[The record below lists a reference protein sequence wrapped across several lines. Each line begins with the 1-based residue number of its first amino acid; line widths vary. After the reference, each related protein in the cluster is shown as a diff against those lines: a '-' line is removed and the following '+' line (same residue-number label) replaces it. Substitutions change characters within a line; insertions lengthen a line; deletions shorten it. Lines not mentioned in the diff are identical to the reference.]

1 MDTIGAAHQTMFPE
15 DQRLLA
21 IGKYSFLGRKRREQL
36 ERLQKICTT
45 VIGTANH
52 IMRDAEQKPPSD
64 IGPIKLLEDCL
75 KNAQNARE
83 QLVNLSTEMNAI
95 ENEAWPK

>member
-1 MDTIGAAHQTMFPE
+1 MFPD
-15 DQRLLA
+15 DQTLIAR
-21 IGKYSFLGRKRREQL
+21 GKYSTLGRKRHEQL

-52 IMRDAEQKPPSD
+52 IMRDAEQKPPTD
-64 IGPIKLLEDCL
+64 LGPLKLLEDCL
-75 KNAQNARE
+75 HNAQNARALL
-83 QLVNLSTEMNAI
+83 LVLSVQMNEL

>member
-1 MDTIGAAHQTMFPE
+1 MFPE
-15 DQRLLA
+15 DPRLLA

-64 IGPIKLLEDCL
+64 PGPLKLLEDCL
-75 KNAQNARE
+75 QNATNARNM
-83 QLVNLSTEMNAI
+83 LVVLSTQMNDL
-95 ENEAWPK
+95 EKDAWPK

>member
-1 MDTIGAAHQTMFPE
+1 MYPE
-15 DQRLLA
+15 EQRLLA

-52 IMRDAEQKPPSD
+52 IMRDAEQKPPAD
-64 IGPIKLLEDCL
+64 LGPIKLLEDCL
-75 KNAQNARE
+75 QNAQNARAL
-83 QLVNLSTEMNAI
+83 LVTISTQMNDI
-95 ENEAWPK
+95 EKEAWPK